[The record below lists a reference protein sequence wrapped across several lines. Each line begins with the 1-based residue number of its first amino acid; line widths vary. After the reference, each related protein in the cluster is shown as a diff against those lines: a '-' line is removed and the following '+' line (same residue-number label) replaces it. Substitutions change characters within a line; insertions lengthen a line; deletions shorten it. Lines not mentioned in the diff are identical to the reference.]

1 MWGIHLSNCVLGKLE
16 GLYSKFGG
24 KFCPTEKWM
33 VAGNNLSFIYLQ
45 DKKQVNNN
53 DLVWFAEM
61 SKFDIYE

>member
-45 DKKQVNNN
+45 DKKT
-53 DLVWFAEM
+53 
-61 SKFDIYE
+61 SKQQ